1 MAEIEFQDI
10 EFIEEKDR
18 IRVNFLKIFYF
29 HFTREELNDI
39 APFTIA
45 PHKITFDCSDKRANN
60 KFYNL
65 LEKGFLR
72 MKNSINGRKVIY
84 IHRNSGIPIIG
95 SNAFGIVDRN
105 TSCIEVKPI
114 TGCNLDCIFC
124 SVDEGPKG
132 KKTADIVVEEE
143 YLADEFRKIAEL
155 KECDIEAHIN
165 ANGEP
170 LMYSRIVDLI
180 KDMRAIPNVKTISI
194 DTNATML
201 TKELALQMKEAGLS
215 RFNISISGINPGMFS
230 KMSGSSVNESHIKEI
245 AEYCAKIADVIIA
258 PVWVPGINDSEIDA
272 IIKFA
277 ENIKNPNQKTP
288 FVGIQNFLSYPH
300 GRNPAKAIEMD
311 EFREKLAAL
320 EKKHGVKLILSRE
333 DFGITA
339 AKKIPKPFKKGNSI
353 EAEIICEGRFPG
365 ERIAVSGDRNMTIL
379 GCSKT
384 SGKTRVKIVRSKHNI
399 FLGKTG

>member
-10 EFIEEKDR
+10 EFIEDKER
-18 IRVNFLKIFYF
+18 VRVNFLKIFYF
-29 HFTREELNDI
+29 YFTREELTDI
-39 APFTIA
+39 APFTIE
-45 PHKITFDCSDKRANN
+45 PHKITFDCSDKRASN

-84 IHRNSGIPIIG
+84 IHRNSGIPLLG

-105 TSCIEVKPI
+105 TSCIEVKPV

-143 YLADEFRKIAEL
+143 YLADEFRKIAEF
-155 KECDIEAHIN
+155 KGCDIEAHIN

-170 LMYSRIVDLI
+170 LMYSRMVDLI
-180 KDMRAIPNVKTISI
+180 KDLHAIPNVRTISI

-201 TKELALQMKEAGLS
+201 TKELALQMKEAGLT

-258 PVWVPGINDSEIDA
+258 PVWVPGINDSEIEA
-272 IIKFA
+272 IILFA
-277 ENIKNPNQKTP
+277 EKIRNPNQKTP
-288 FVGIQNFLSYPH
+288 YVGIQNFLSYPH

-311 EFREKLAAL
+311 EFREKLALL

-339 AKKIPKPFKKGNSI
+339 AKKIAKPFKKGNTV

-365 ERIAVSGDRNMTIL
+365 ERIAVSGDRNMTLL

-384 SGKTRVKIVRSKHNI
+384 SGKARVKIVRSKHNI
-399 FLGKTG
+399 FLGKAG